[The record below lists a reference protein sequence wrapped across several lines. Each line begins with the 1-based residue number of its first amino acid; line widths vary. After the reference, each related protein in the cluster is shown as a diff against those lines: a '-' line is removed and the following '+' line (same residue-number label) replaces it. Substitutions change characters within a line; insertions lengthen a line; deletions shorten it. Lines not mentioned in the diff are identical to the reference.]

1 MALGK
6 YISINN
12 NLMPNPVSFEETL
25 NPSENVYESEAGTQM
40 SNIVRLDRY
49 SFSATWNC
57 TSRLRDAL
65 KTYCT
70 TASVT
75 VKIDGVSHSGRMRLG
90 GAISLVE
97 NSETNTG
104 TQGLWTVPITFEGE

>member
-1 MALGK
+1 MLGK
-6 YISINN
+6 YITINN
-12 NLMPNPVSFEETL
+12 TQMPNPTSYEETL

-40 SNIVRLDRY
+40 SNIVRLDRF
-49 SFSATWNC
+49 SFSASWNC
-57 TSRLRDAL
+57 TSRLRDTL
-65 KTYCT
+65 KTYCK
-70 TASVT
+70 TASVN
-75 VKIDGVSHSGRMRLG
+75 VSVDGVAYTGRMRLG